1 MKLSTTKTLC
11 DGPTLRQKAVGM
23 PGGSIRK
30 YSTRM
35 FGRA

>member
-23 PGGSIRK
+23 PGGSMRK
-30 YSTRM
+30 YSTRK